1 MFFKLFAWGEMR
13 NILAVEMGRNIEWF
27 LKYITHF
34 FLILWSVQTSICFII
49 FFSFKNNDR
58 ETNQQRSK
66 NTTGPLFGDFGTFF
80 LALKADHT
88 HSADIEVPRNLLALN
103 LIEHLLII
111 SGIII
116 IITKPWNFGRVEKKE
131 VAKLVDR
138 KYSAYYF

>member
-1 MFFKLFAWGEMR
+1 MR

-34 FLILWSVQTSICFII
+34 FKFCDLFKLQCFII

-80 LALKADHT
+80 LALIADHT
-88 HSADIEVPRNLLALN
+88 HSADIEVPRNLTYFQ
-103 LIEHLLII
+103 
-111 SGIII
+111 S
-116 IITKPWNFGRVEKKE
+116 
-131 VAKLVDR
+131 DR
-138 KYSAYYF
+138 TFINHFWHNHHNYKTLKFWKS